1 MKKALK
7 AALSCLL
14 TLCLLLTPFSGVLVF
29 ASSED
34 GPTIRFSIAPLCYV
48 TPDTAI
54 TVTYS
59 ANGDATLASCDTR
72 LEGISLGTAETV
84 TFTPADRE
92 LTSGVYTLVGEA
104 TDSNGATTIDT
115 VSFVVTNNLDISF
128 SYAGDESIVPSVD
141 GATASYHAVT
151 PLDYTMG
158 YGTTANGN
166 VALEDALSYDALT
179 AYNMQYLNV
188 AVENRST
195 SGIPYQTFDV
205 ALNGKTDG
213 EVVVRYS
220 GSTLTGERIA
230 LKAYNPVTAAWDTL
244 GTFTGIG
251 SVSASVDVATYAD
264 NDAIHVMAILDYVTN
279 GSDTMI
285 WSTDPQH
292 YTKFDDLNEYY
303 YQIYQYA
310 AAEYLAGNV
319 GYIMTTGDIVDDL
332 PSTTAAVKQWEVA
345 DKAMSYV
352 DEVGMPNGLVSG
364 NHDVKTV
371 KIPNYEN
378 GDADVDYSKY
388 LQYFSADRYN
398 DQPWY
403 GGSLNNNISHYDLIT
418 IGNVDFIIMYLGYG
432 VEATDETIAWAN
444 DVLQTYRHRTAIIT
458 THQYL
463 DAATADRSPASRAQ
477 LIFDTII
484 DPNPNVK
491 AILCGHDDGSIVNE
505 VTASDGRTVYELL
518 SDYQFVEAEDPD
530 FYANEHY
537 IGSVPSCCG
546 DGYIRLMTVEGSTL
560 SSITYSPVTGKYN
573 PYGDREN
580 ISIDLNCGVPNRAL
594 ASNNF
599 SSYVLGE
606 EISLEES
613 WATPSAVVITKEG
626 STGEEE
632 TPAVVNEPAT
642 PENPYYA
649 HAASYAPNVE
659 YKTDLLKA
667 AGLSDNTVNTAWT
680 PYQNLNLNVDLTKT
694 PYLYYS
700 IDVPADGNFTF
711 ALVNNTNYAPWLV
724 FRDATGEGAYL
735 NNGNANWDSYTAR
748 EQYIT
753 ASETGCVDM
762 RTISTDPNK
771 ATWIVA
777 QLTMYNS
784 QAKGV
789 TVNYMFFGSEPIEQ
803 EAPTG
808 TADITTYHHVSYTNW
823 PEAPEAGTNTP
834 VDLAA
839 LEALIAEA
847 EAMDLTPYT
856 EQSREYLAIVLGDM
870 KELDKTLNDEVSPAY
885 FLLTRMLGA
894 MKEIEVKIDPATLQS
909 IHNYDMTPS
918 KWATSDTTKTAL
930 DVGFKL
936 SRNTQNGWASV
947 NNAEGF
953 QIKSNNG
960 KIYLNLDVEADCAW
974 SIHLAASQANISG
987 TIVVNHAID
996 NAFNRINCDSMNG
1009 TYKGVYDITEAFT
1022 KFGMDPSATISIS
1035 RTYLYIVPGDGS
1047 TQYPDLA
1054 TNPDTVDYR
1063 YVEFMTD
1070 VASGEDVDKTE
1081 LEELVAYV
1089 NTLDST
1095 LYTTGTWN
1103 AVQQAMVD
1111 ANNALNSTDLV
1122 QADLNL
1128 VTLKL
1133 QNAVNKLKLLT
1144 DVIEEPE
1151 GSLLPADESKW
1162 VQSPANSMN
1171 IYRNDEKYTVLQ
1183 NTNNQWPSAT
1193 YTYPEALTYTVADH
1207 QIAVDIT
1214 VASQGRID
1222 LLINNQAININ
1233 KYITNKLDGGS
1244 GDMLA
1249 GTYTA
1254 NIPLSDIITDS
1265 DTAVIKSTQIFA
1277 IGNSDASAVTVRQ
1290 LQIVD
1295 YVAPPPVEDV
1305 RLDMMPEN
1313 DEEWTLVAGEGTVTV
1328 ENGVLTAVNNSD
1340 GDLRI
1345 TLDKKDFFDL
1355 TTLNS
1360 LHMQFNAEMPFK
1372 MAFHVVGS
1380 KDSSGSAWPNTST
1393 IFGHIF
1399 DITDDRA
1406 AAGEYDV
1413 QLEMRDN
1420 CASITDKSSVYF
1432 DQFIIL
1438 LTGKGTFTLNVA
1450 EMIAYDNFDW
1460 PEEGFTYGE
1469 PATPDNPYYAHAA
1482 QKAPEVA
1489 EKYDLLKAIGYS
1501 AHPTIT
1507 AWTAIGNQA
1516 SDPLGLEIDIS
1527 KTPYLYYSFAVPTD
1541 GNFTFAMYGNSN
1553 YCPWLSFLDSTAEI
1567 PFINQG
1573 AANWDAYTQREQYS
1587 TTSQTGCIDMRP
1599 LLKNPDVLK
1608 WVVTQINFYNSTG
1621 KEVILSYFFFG
1632 SEPIENDQPCTHEGL
1647 VHMDAVEPGC
1657 HMNGN
1662 IEHWVCYDCETFWAD
1677 EALTQITNSK
1687 NVILPATGEGNLV
1700 HFDAVEPGCHYNGNI
1715 EYWYCSDCE
1724 TFWADEALTQITNS
1738 KLVILPAV
1746 GSENLVHVEAVAPT
1760 ATENGNVEYWHCP
1773 DCDGYWL
1780 NEDCTLLTNRLSVIL
1795 PATGEVVEGLLGDVN
1810 CDGEVNLTDATL
1822 LFYYVNGQEVNISVQ
1837 GMQNADV
1844 TGDTAGV
1851 DLSDATKLFYY
1862 INGSIEE

>member
-92 LTSGVYTLVGEA
+92 LTNGVYTLVGEA

-141 GATASYHAVT
+141 GASASYHAVT

-179 AYNMQYLNV
+179 TYNMQYLNV

-264 NDAIHVMAILDYVTN
+264 NDTIHVMAILDYVTN

-388 LQYFSADRYN
+388 LQYFGADRYN

-560 SSITYSPVTGKYN
+560 SSVTYSPVTGKYN

-632 TPAVVNEPAT
+632 PPAVVNEPAT

-649 HAASYAPNVE
+649 HAASHAPNVE

-735 NNGNANWDSYTAR
+735 NNGASNWDSYTAR

-771 ATWIVA
+771 ATWIVN

-808 TADITTYHHVSYTNW
+808 TADITTYHHVSYTTW

-936 SRNTQNGWASV
+936 SRNTTNGWASV
-947 NNAEGF
+947 NNSQAF
-953 QIKSNNG
+953 SIKSNNG
-960 KIYLNLDVEADCAW
+960 KIYLNLDVDADCSW
-974 SIHLAASQANISG
+974 SIHLAASQANVSG

-1009 TYKGVYDITEAFT
+1009 VYTGVYDITEAFT

-1035 RTYLYIVPGDGS
+1035 KTYLYIVPGDGS
-1047 TQYPDLA
+1047 PQYTDLA
-1054 TNPDTVDYR
+1054 TNPDTVSYQ
-1063 YVEFMTD
+1063 YIELMTD
-1070 VASGEDVDKTE
+1070 VADTDVIDTTE
-1081 LEELVAYV
+1081 LQALIDDCAA
-1089 NTLDST
+1089 LDEA
-1095 LYTTGTWN
+1095 LYTTGSWKKL
-1103 AVQQAMVD
+1103 QS
-1111 ANNALNSTDLV
+1111 ALNVANAALEKTDYA
-1122 QADLNL
+1122 QADINL
-1128 VTLKL
+1128 ETLKL
-1133 QNAVNKLKLLT
+1133 QNAIDKLKLLT
-1144 DVIEEPE
+1144 DVIPEPE
-1151 GSLLPADESKW
+1151 GSLLPADEGNW
-1162 VQSPANSMN
+1162 VEYQSNTTE
-1171 IYRNDEKYTVLQ
+1171 IYRDENNYTIIQ
-1183 NTNNQWPSAT
+1183 NTNNQWPSVS
-1193 YTYPEALTYTVADH
+1193 YTYPEALVYTVADH
-1207 QIAVDIT
+1207 QISVDMT
-1214 VASQGRID
+1214 VGNNSRVDLMID
-1222 LLINNQAININ
+1222 GEWVNIG
-1233 KYITNKLDGGS
+1233 KYITGNKMNGE
-1244 GDMLA
+1244 DMLG
-1249 GTYTA
+1249 GTYDVD
-1254 NIPLSDIITDS
+1254 IPLSDFLTTETATITATRVYSIGDP
-1265 DTAVIKSTQIFA
+1265 ASTSTVTIRQMQI
-1277 IGNSDASAVTVRQ
+1277 T
-1290 LQIVD
+1290 D
-1295 YVAPPPVEDV
+1295 YVAPPPVEDEC
-1305 RLDMMPEN
+1305 LDLIPEN
-1313 DEEWTLVAGEGTVTV
+1313 EEEWTIVAGDGTVTV
-1328 ENGVLTAVNNSD
+1328 ENGVLTAVNNGD

-1345 TLDKKDFFDL
+1345 TLNNAEHFNLKK
-1355 TTLNS
+1355 LNA
-1360 LHMQFNAEMPFK
+1360 LHMKFDTEIPFK
-1372 MAFHVVGS
+1372 MAYYLVSNVNG
-1380 KDSSGSAWPNTST
+1380 GGAQWLNTST
-1393 IFGHIF
+1393 SYPNLYTV
-1399 DITDDRA
+1399 DTTTDRA
-1406 AAGEYDV
+1406 AAGSYDV
-1413 QLEMRDN
+1413 HMEIRDLSN
-1420 CASITDKSSVYF
+1420 GITDKSSVSYS
-1432 DQFIIL
+1432 QFIIL
-1438 LTGKGTFTLNVA
+1438 MTGKGTFTLDVA
-1450 EMIAYDNFDW
+1450 EMIAYDNFEWD
-1460 PEEGFTYGE
+1460 ENMTTYGD
-1469 PATPDNPYYAHAA
+1469 PATPENPFYTHAA
-1482 QKAPEVA
+1482 KNPPKVA
-1489 EKYDLLKAIGYS
+1489 EKYDLLEAIGYA
-1501 AHPTIT
+1501 AHPTIN
-1507 AWTAIGNQA
+1507 AWTKIGDQA
-1516 SDPLGLEIDIS
+1516 SAQLGLEIDIS
-1527 KTPYLYYSFAVPTD
+1527 KTPYLYYSFAVPEG
-1541 GNFTFAMYGNSN
+1541 GNFTFALYGNST
-1553 YCPWLSFLDSTAEI
+1553 YCPWLSFLDSSAEV

-1573 AANWDAYTQREQYS
+1573 ASNWDSYTQREQYA

-1608 WVVTQINFYNSTG
+1608 WIITQINFYNSTG
-1621 KEVILSYFFFG
+1621 KDVIISYFFFG
-1632 SEPIENDQPCTHEGL
+1632 SEPIETEPEVTVGDINGDGEINLNDATALFYHVNGLALLEG
-1647 VHMDAVEPGC
+1647 DALIAGDL
-1657 HMNGN
+1657 NGDN
-1662 IEHWVCYDCETFWAD
+1662 
-1677 EALTQITNSK
+1677 
-1687 NVILPATGEGNLV
+1687 
-1700 HFDAVEPGCHYNGNI
+1700 
-1715 EYWYCSDCE
+1715 
-1724 TFWADEALTQITNS
+1724 
-1738 KLVILPAV
+1738 
-1746 GSENLVHVEAVAPT
+1746 
-1760 ATENGNVEYWHCP
+1760 
-1773 DCDGYWL
+1773 
-1780 NEDCTLLTNRLSVIL
+1780 
-1795 PATGEVVEGLLGDVN
+1795 
-1810 CDGEVNLTDATL
+1810 EVNLNDATSLFYIINGLTDA
-1822 LFYYVNGQEVNISVQ
+1822 
-1837 GMQNADV
+1837 
-1844 TGDTAGV
+1844 
-1851 DLSDATKLFYY
+1851 
-1862 INGSIEE
+1862 